1 MAKTKTKIK
10 VNEEVFTSSKPILPD
25 PVVPQTRA
33 MGVEAPQTSNTS
45 AHETEAIPVRDPVFY
60 QVVPVGRG
68 SGGSGLTLDNLN
80 KLYDGWSIG
89 CDDVEAAALIHV
101 SPDVIKRVLKE
112 FPEMVQVK
120 MRAQAEPRVLA
131 KKNVYKR
138 LNNDSTGDYS
148 LKYLEKVKPEE
159 FGGKGAVINISNTTV
174 SVSDKTT
181 SLTEFMGT
189 FGADIID
196 EDTLS

>member
-1 MAKTKTKIK
+1 MIENNMPKVKTKKTP
-10 VNEEVFTSSKPILPD
+10 E
-25 PVVPQTRA
+25 PQKNTA
-33 MGVEAPQTSNTS
+33 TPPAANTS
-45 AHETEAIPVRDPVFY
+45 PHESAVIPVRDPVFY
-60 QVVPVGRG
+60 ELITIGEG
-68 SGGSGLTLDNLN
+68 ENTTALTLDNLN

-101 SPDVIKRVLKE
+101 KPETIKKWLRLYPDL
-112 FPEMVQVK
+112 VQIK
-120 MRAQAEPRVLA
+120 MRVQAEPRVLA

-138 LNNDSTGDYS
+138 LNNDATGDFS

-196 EDTLS
+196 EDTVV